1 MTVTTAT
8 AAATATG
15 TATATATATGDTTG
29 LLVGA
34 VRAGRTAEVVAL
46 LDGMTDAQRR
56 ACFPELKAVRQELR
70 TARWSAESRRAHP
83 ALHAAGAAC
92 QTGAAAVANWLAA
105 VDMRWSQASPAVL
118 LHVLGDRDRG
128 WLADVVHRLA
138 QRPATSNVSYELMA
152 GLVRLSGCPVPTT
165 DAYVRGWL
173 LHIGGSWQRAGTV
186 CDRLRQDPHLAELV
200 AALFRTEGVGAQ
212 LGWLSGDGPES
223 WTSALA
229 RLTAEGALDRRAVI
243 DACVARLLRGGAPA
257 ELRVFLRLLRDLA
270 LSREEERGRT
280 ADWTALAS
288 DAMPTVASHA
298 QSVLGAL
305 ALAGELPPRQLA
317 EATDAVLFRTEK
329 KLVRAQLV
337 LLGKVLAK
345 DPAAADELL
354 PAAARAFGHEDSDA
368 QERALK
374 LVERHVGKVTAAE
387 VREELAGAA
396 EQLIPALRARAVR
409 TLGATPTDV
418 RTVSDEEVLPPPPQ
432 SVRLAPAAASVVE
445 AAEEIS
451 ALLASGSD
459 VSVFERALDGLVRHA
474 HRDRDAL
481 LEALEPVVARRWWA
495 EAELRYG
502 HPSDDFFARRHE
514 LFDGARAFDLLL
526 ATLCGKVRTD
536 TLHRVVHD
544 GLTNSG
550 CAHNSL
556 ARAFEARVWEV
567 AHRLRTD
574 PQPFL
579 LATPSWGTGLLDPD
593 ALVDRLDAYRRAG
606 ARVAAVDFGQA
617 LLRVRRDDRTAA
629 LAAAERAAALGTEE
643 GERLAR
649 RLTAE
654 RTDPS
659 ATRWTADAR
668 ILVELGEVPDL
679 QTEEFPAAL
688 RLLGRPVSPGSSH
701 WYCSHWGGGMRSHW
715 FALLP
720 ERPELVAARLLRDVS
735 EVAVNDQRG
744 AAATVLPRLADS
756 DGEAGEAVHLCVA
769 YGLGARHAED
779 RLAAVDA
786 LLILAARGRLC
797 ADRLGADLGQLV
809 RRGAVKPARLA
820 DAVRT
825 AAATGANATVW
836 AVLRHVLPVLL
847 ADLATGATTPSPR
860 GLGELLSVA
869 AECAERTGAR
879 GVLPHLSSVADRRG
893 TSRLVTQARRLRD
906 ALAAASAA

>member
-1 MTVTTAT
+1 MTTTVASAVVTPA
-8 AAATATG
+8 
-15 TATATATATGDTTG
+15 ATATATADTTG
-29 LLVGA
+29 LLVTA

-56 ACFPELKAVRQELR
+56 AAFPELKAVRQELR
-70 TARWSAESRRAHP
+70 TARWSADSRRAHP

-128 WLADVVHRLA
+128 WLADVAHRLA
-138 QRPATSNVSYELMA
+138 QRPAASNVSYELMA

-165 DAYVRGWL
+165 EAYVQGWL
-173 LHIGGSWQRAGTV
+173 THVGGDWQRGGTV
-186 CDRLRQDPHLAELV
+186 CDRLRRDPHLAELV
-200 AALFRTEGVGAQ
+200 AALFRTEGVGTQ

-229 RLTAEGALDRRAVI
+229 RLTGEGVLDRRSVV

-257 ELRVFLRLLRDLA
+257 ELRVFLRLLKDLA
-270 LSREEERGRT
+270 LTREEERRRA

-305 ALAGELPPRQLA
+305 ALAGELSPRRLA
-317 EATDAVLFRTEK
+317 QVTEAVLFRTEK

-337 LLGKVLAK
+337 LLGKVLTK
-345 DPAAADELL
+345 NRSAAGELL

-409 TLGATPTDV
+409 TLGATPPDSV
-418 RTVSDEEVLPPPPQ
+418 PVAHEEVLPPPPQ
-432 SVRLAPAAASVVE
+432 PVRLAPAPAAAVE
-445 AAEEIS
+445 VAEEIS

-459 VSVFERALDGLVRHA
+459 VAVFERALDGLVRHA
-474 HRDRDAL
+474 HLDRDAL

-495 EAELRYG
+495 EGERRHG
-502 HPSDDFFARRHE
+502 HRSDDFFARRHE
-514 LFDGARAFDLLL
+514 LFDDARAFDLLL
-526 ATLCGKVRTD
+526 ATLYGKVRTD

-556 ARAFEARVWEV
+556 ARPFEARVWEV

-579 LATPSWGTGLLDPD
+579 LATPTWGTGLLEPGE
-593 ALVDRLDAYRRAG
+593 LVDRLDAYRRAG

-617 LLRVRRDDRTAA
+617 LLRVRRDNRPAA

-649 RLTAE
+649 RLLTE
-654 RTDPS
+654 RAAPS
-659 ATRWTADAR
+659 VTRRTADTR

-679 QTEEFPAAL
+679 RAEEFPAAL
-688 RLLGRPVSPGSSH
+688 RLLGRPVNPDSDH
-701 WYCSHWGGGMRSHW
+701 WYCSHWSGAMRPHW

-735 EVAVNDQRG
+735 EAAVHDPQG
-744 AAATVLPRLADS
+744 TAASVLPHLADA
-756 DGEAGEAVHLCVA
+756 DVEAGEAVHLSVA

-786 LLILAARGRLC
+786 LLVLAARGRLE
-797 ADRLGADLGQLV
+797 AGRLGADLGQLV

-836 AVLRHVLPVLL
+836 AVLRQVLPVLL
-847 ADLATGATTPSPR
+847 ADLSTGGATTSSAR
-860 GLGELLSVA
+860 GLGELLAVA
-869 AECAERTGAR
+869 AECAERTGER
-879 GVLPHLSSVADRRG
+879 GSLPHLSGVADRRG
-893 TSRLVTQARRLRD
+893 TSRLVTQARRLRE
-906 ALAAASAA
+906 ALAAAPAAA

>member
-1 MTVTTAT
+1 MTTTVASAVAT
-8 AAATATG
+8 PA
-15 TATATATATGDTTG
+15 ATATATADTTG
-29 LLVGA
+29 LLVAA

-56 ACFPELKAVRQELR
+56 AAFPELKAVRQELR
-70 TARWSAESRRAHP
+70 TARWSADSRRAHP

-128 WLADVVHRLA
+128 WLADVAHRLA
-138 QRPATSNVSYELMA
+138 QRPAASNVSYELMA

-165 DAYVRGWL
+165 EAYVQGWL
-173 LHIGGSWQRAGTV
+173 THVGGV
-186 CDRLRQDPHLAELV
+186 V
-200 AALFRTEGVGAQ
+200 AALFRTEGVGTQ

-229 RLTAEGALDRRAVI
+229 RLTGEGVLDRRSVV

-257 ELRVFLRLLRDLA
+257 ELRVFLRLLKDLA
-270 LSREEERGRT
+270 LTREEERRRA

-305 ALAGELPPRQLA
+305 ALAGELSPRRLA
-317 EATDAVLFRTEK
+317 QVTEAVLFRTEK

-337 LLGKVLAK
+337 LLGKVLTK
-345 DPAAADELL
+345 NRSAAGELL

-409 TLGATPTDV
+409 TLGATPPDSV
-418 RTVSDEEVLPPPPQ
+418 PVAHEEVLPPPPQ
-432 SVRLAPAAASVVE
+432 PVRLAPAPAAAVE
-445 AAEEIS
+445 VAEEIS

-459 VSVFERALDGLVRHA
+459 VAVFERALDGLVRHA
-474 HRDRDAL
+474 HLDRDAL

-495 EAELRYG
+495 EGEPRHG
-502 HPSDDFFARRHE
+502 HRSDDFFARRHE
-514 LFDGARAFDLLL
+514 LFDDARAFDLLL
-526 ATLCGKVRTD
+526 ATLYGKVRTD

-556 ARAFEARVWEV
+556 ARPFEARVWEV

-579 LATPSWGTGLLDPD
+579 LATPTWGTGLLEPGE
-593 ALVDRLDAYRRAG
+593 LVDRLDAYRRAG
-606 ARVAAVDFGQA
+606 ARVSAVDFGQA
-617 LLRVRRDDRTAA
+617 LLRVRRDNRPAA

-649 RLTAE
+649 RLLTE
-654 RTDPS
+654 RAAPS
-659 ATRWTADAR
+659 VTRRTADTR

-679 QTEEFPAAL
+679 RAEEFPAAL
-688 RLLGRPVSPGSSH
+688 RLLGRPVNPDSDH
-701 WYCSHWGGGMRSHW
+701 WYCSHWSGAMRPHW

-735 EVAVNDQRG
+735 EAAVHDQQG
-744 AAATVLPRLADS
+744 TAAAVLPHLADA
-756 DGEAGEAVHLCVA
+756 DGEAGEAVHLSVA

-786 LLILAARGRLC
+786 LLVLAARGRLE
-797 ADRLGADLGQLV
+797 AGRLGADLGQLV

-836 AVLRHVLPVLL
+836 AVLRQVLPVLL
-847 ADLATGATTPSPR
+847 ADLSTGGATTSSAR
-860 GLGELLSVA
+860 GLGELLAVA
-869 AECAERTGAR
+869 AECAERTGEQ
-879 GVLPHLSSVADRRG
+879 GSLPHLSGVADRRG
-893 TSRLVTQARRLRD
+893 TSPRRPPAPSR
-906 ALAAASAA
+906 